1 MRPATIAEAEPASHQ
16 KARPTSVPELVETKW
31 DFRKPLVLLGPDVAS
46 STAAS
51 LEEAIPRAPWL
62 SFDGLRIGLGPDLR
76 VVVPNVANFQTGGS
90 LRISGRLDPSL
101 RASGV
106 VKLLSGRLNLFTT
119 SFSLDPDAPNVAIF
133 TPSLGLVPYLD
144 IALRTRIAD
153 SLNVIAPSGLSDAA
167 ASSLALTQ
175 QRAQG
180 GFSSLN
186 QLNLIL
192 VTVSVSGPAD
202 RIAENLKLRSSPPL
216 PQDRLVALIG
226 GNSLAGLSGGGAGTA
241 LATVLGQS
249 LLSPLLSSLT
259 DAFGQRVSLA
269 IYPTYV
275 TPAIQP
281 TQQQRSRRVPP
292 QLVLGSEIGYDLTDR
307 ISTSVLAAPN
317 RSDIPPQ
324 VTVNYKASEQL
335 NLEASVDTQGSWQT
349 QLRVFFR
356 F

>member
-1 MRPATIAEAEPASHQ
+1 
-16 KARPTSVPELVETKW
+16 
-31 DFRKPLVLLGPDVAS
+31 
-46 STAAS
+46 
-51 LEEAIPRAPWL
+51 
-62 SFDGLRIGLGPDLR
+62 
-76 VVVPNVANFQTGGS
+76 
-90 LRISGRLDPSL
+90 
-101 RASGV
+101 
-106 VKLLSGRLNLFTT
+106 
-119 SFSLDPDAPNVAIF
+119 VAIF

-167 ASSLALTQ
+167 SSSLALTQ
-175 QRAQG
+175 QQAQG

-202 RIAENLKLRSSPPL
+202 RIAENLRLRSSPPL

-269 IYPTYV
+269 LYPTYV

>member
-1 MRPATIAEAEPASHQ
+1 
-16 KARPTSVPELVETKW
+16 
-31 DFRKPLVLLGPDVAS
+31 
-46 STAAS
+46 
-51 LEEAIPRAPWL
+51 
-62 SFDGLRIGLGPDLR
+62 
-76 VVVPNVANFQTGGS
+76 
-90 LRISGRLDPSL
+90 
-101 RASGV
+101 
-106 VKLLSGRLNLFTT
+106 
-119 SFSLDPDAPNVAIF
+119 VAIF

-167 ASSLALTQ
+167 SSALALTQ
-175 QRAQG
+175 QQAQG

-202 RIAENLKLRSSPPL
+202 RIAQNLKLRSSPPL

-249 LLSPLLSSLT
+249 LLSPLLSSLS

-269 IYPTYV
+269 LYPTYV
-275 TPAIQP
+275 TPAIESSQER
-281 TQQQRSRRVPP
+281 RSGRVPP
-292 QLVLGSEIGYDLTDR
+292 QLVLSSEIGYDLTDR
-307 ISTSVLAAPN
+307 INASVLAAPN

-324 VTVNYKASEQL
+324 VTVNYKASEQF
-335 NLEASVDTQGSWQT
+335 NVEASVDTQGSWQT